1 MIIVVDVVIIV
12 VVVDVVVVVVVVN
25 VDVIVIEET
34 MPLSIKTIF
43 MQMSRSLVP
52 VVPDDDS

>member
-1 MIIVVDVVIIV
+1 MIIVVDVVVIV
-12 VVVDVVVVVVVVN
+12 VVVDVVVVVVN
-25 VDVIVIEET
+25 VDVVVIEET